1 MAVYRR
7 KEDSNVWHW
16 CTNCSQYPSGSN
28 IITRHTQPEYGERC
42 RECQMKEQSGDCKSD
57 SFFSVRK

>member
-16 CTNCSQYPSGSN
+16 CTNCSQYPSGSD
-28 IITRHTQPEYGERC
+28 IIMRHTQPEYGERC
-42 RECQMKEQSGDCKSD
+42 PECQVKEQAGDCKSD